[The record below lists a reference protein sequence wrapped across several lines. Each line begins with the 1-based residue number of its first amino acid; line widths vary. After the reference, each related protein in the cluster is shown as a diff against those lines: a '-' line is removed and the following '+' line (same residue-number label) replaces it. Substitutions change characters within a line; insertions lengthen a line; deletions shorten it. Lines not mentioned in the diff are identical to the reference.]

1 MVRKKNVVQVVDFQ
15 QRKKTFLGKDDKSS
29 AGGIDAHAREICAVI
44 NDHWEDAFTTS
55 SCSGRAFLWRGDGVK
70 STDNFQRFRVT
81 HELITDAE
89 AYFDLESLAN
99 AVVDGAW
106 EEDLHRT
113 RERAP
118 TQPRRPR
125 RHFPTGCLHG
135 VVALVQRALSQG
147 NDRGAQSVAKTDF
160 KDDTIWLRFEP
171 FILHVC
177 CRDLPCAGHM
187 MAAARQVFKNV
198 GVQGWSEGKVM
209 VAVWGDE
216 GLEMALSDSIG
227 RPVFSDQWTWLQELV
242 NSRHRRNWAKI
253 DRFAAALRSSSLS
266 KGDAQLALE
275 STTDSEDGEVGS
287 IQLGATSRLG
297 PKHFD
302 IVGDVAL
309 LASLPA
315 KEDWEAI
322 GTAILSENR
331 KIKIVAARSGSLQ
344 SELRQSGSLEILA
357 GPQRRPLITTH
368 TEFGV
373 RYVIDLESVFFST
386 RMGPE
391 RQRLC
396 SQVQPGER
404 VCVLFAGCGP
414 EALQIADKTEAA
426 VVVAVELGEIAVRC
440 ACRGLELLTRRSAER
455 ASRVQVMEGDALT
468 VAKELASNGE
478 SFDRVLAPR
487 PKAATEADDDA
498 LARSFLHALLPLL
511 KVGGT
516 CHWYDFVAD
525 WEFPSCQR
533 STARIAEECQR
544 YSRTCSILRCAT
556 ANNKPVAERQY
567 RTVIDFSVE

>member
-1 MVRKKNVVQVVDFQ
+1 MVRQKLVVQTADFQ
-15 QRKKTFLGKDDKSS
+15 QRKRTFLAKEDKSS
-29 AGGIDAHAREICAVI
+29 AGGIDAHAREVCAVI

-70 STDNFQRFRVT
+70 STDNFKRFRVT
-81 HELITDAE
+81 HELVADAE
-89 AYFDLESLAN
+89 PYFDLESLTS

-106 EEDLHRT
+106 EDLHRT
-113 RERAP
+113 REKAP
-118 TQPRRPR
+118 TRQTRLRSR
-125 RHFPTGCLHG
+125 FLNSCLHG
-135 VVALVQRALSQG
+135 VVTLVRRAVGEGPDGREHS
-147 NDRGAQSVAKTDF
+147 AAKVDVTDAAV
-160 KDDTIWLRFEP
+160 WLRFEP

-177 CRDLPCAGHM
+177 CRDLPSAGRL

-209 VAVWGDE
+209 VAIWGDE
-216 GLEMALSDSIG
+216 GLEMALSDSVG
-227 RPVFSDQWTWLQELV
+227 RPLFRGQSMWLQELV

-253 DRFAAALRSSSLS
+253 DRFAAALRSASLPKS
-266 KGDAQLALE
+266 DAQLAVE
-275 STTDSEDGEVGS
+275 STTDSEDGETDGT
-287 IQLGATSRLG
+287 QLRAISRVG

-309 LASLPA
+309 LAALPA
-315 KEDWEAI
+315 KEDQEAI
-322 GTAILSENR
+322 GAAILAENR

-344 SELRQSGSLEILA
+344 SELRQTGSLEILA
-357 GPQRRPLITTH
+357 GPLRRPLITTH
-368 TEFGV
+368 TEFGL

-396 SQVQPGER
+396 SQVQPGEH

-414 EALQIADKTEAA
+414 EALQIADKTEAE
-426 VVVAVELGEIAVRC
+426 VVVAVELGEAAVRC
-440 ACRGLELLTRRSAER
+440 ARRSLELLARRSAER
-455 ASRVQVMEGDALT
+455 ASRVQVMEGDALIM
-468 VAKELASNGE
+468 ARDFASNGQR
-478 SFDRVLAPR
+478 FDRVLAPR
-487 PKAATEADDDA
+487 PKAATEADDDI

-511 KVGGT
+511 KTGGV

-533 STARIAEECQR
+533 STARIAEECQQ
-544 YSRTCSILRCAT
+544 YSRACSILRCAT

-567 RTVIDFSVE
+567 RTVIDFSVH

>member
-1 MVRKKNVVQVVDFQ
+1 MVRQRTVVQVVDFQ
-15 QRKKTFLGKDDKSS
+15 QRKRTFLGKEDKSS
-29 AGGIDAHAREICAVI
+29 AGGIDAHAREVCAVI
-44 NDHWEDAFTTS
+44 NDQWEDAFTTS

-81 HELITDAE
+81 HELVTDAE
-89 AYFDLESLAN
+89 PYFDLDSLAN

-106 EEDLHRT
+106 EDLHRT
-113 RERAP
+113 REKAP
-118 TQPRRPR
+118 MRQRQHRRQCLN
-125 RHFPTGCLHG
+125 GCLHG
-135 VVALVQRALSQG
+135 VVALMQKVFSQG
-147 NDRGAQSVAKTDF
+147 YDGRIQSAAQADVTDKTV
-160 KDDTIWLRFEP
+160 WLRFEP

-177 CRDLPCAGHM
+177 CRDLPCAGRV

-198 GVQGWSEGKVM
+198 GVQGWSESKVM

-216 GLEMALSDSIG
+216 GLEMALSDFVG
-227 RPVFSDQWTWLQELV
+227 RPLFRGQSTWLQELV

-253 DRFAAALRSSSLS
+253 DRFAAALCSASLP

-275 STTDSEDGEVGS
+275 STTDSEDGEADGT
-287 IQLGATSRLG
+287 QLRAISRVG

-315 KEDWEAI
+315 KEDQETM
-322 GTAILSENR
+322 GTAILAQNR

-344 SELRQSGSLEILA
+344 SELRQAGSLEILA
-357 GPQRRPLITTH
+357 GPQRRPLMTTH
-368 TEFGV
+368 TEFGL

-396 SQVQPGER
+396 GQVQPGEH

-414 EALQIADKTEAA
+414 EALQIADKTEAE
-426 VVVAVELGEIAVRC
+426 VVVAVELGEAAVRC
-440 ACRGLELLTRRSAER
+440 ARRSLELLSRRSAER
-455 ASRVQVMEGDALT
+455 ASRVQVREGDAL
-468 VAKELASNGE
+468 VIAKDLASSGQR
-478 SFDRVLAPR
+478 FDRVLAPR
-487 PKAATEADDDA
+487 PKAATETDDDV

-511 KVGGT
+511 KNGGV

-525 WEFPSCQR
+525 WEFPACQR
-533 STARIAEECQR
+533 STTRIAEECQR
-544 YSRTCSILRCAT
+544 YSRACSVLRCAQ